1 MSTSKKRTT
10 NTRQVSLAAEST
22 DSDLSPHEDQIQ
34 SLMNVFNFS
43 RAKAEE
49 EVGRLNQIAQSPSA
63 VDESQEI
70 IKLYTGPRTRLTTE
84 EISLTLGSTILQ
96 VPVISA
102 LVYAHPKEQDDKREV
117 CLSCRVTS
125 STTDPSPAA
134 EVVPPWEADKAYTH

>member
-49 EVGRLNQIAQSPSA
+49 EVGRLNQTAPNSLRPSSSVQFEFQSQKLHYLSSA
-63 VDESQEI
+63 F
-70 IKLYTGPRTRLTTE
+70 
-84 EISLTLGSTILQ
+84 
-96 VPVISA
+96 
-102 LVYAHPKEQDDKREV
+102 
-117 CLSCRVTS
+117 
-125 STTDPSPAA
+125 
-134 EVVPPWEADKAYTH
+134 